1 MKRDSGL
8 IYITDDSPAVRSQVA
23 DVLVAEGFRVHMRGA
38 ENKST
43 DTKSMGRFLC
53 ALVNLQPADEKQDAV
68 DLAEILRV
76 YRPGLPVAFLHVDA
90 PEKLRH
96 RANALGPVF
105 RKPDEFQN
113 LLIWVRRQTGA

>member
-1 MKRDSGL
+1 MNRDSAL
-8 IYITDDSPAVRSQVA
+8 IYITDDSAVVRSQVA
-23 DVLVAEGFRVHMRGA
+23 DVLTAEGFRVHLRGA
-38 ENKST
+38 ETRST

-90 PEKLRH
+90 SPRLRQ

-113 LLIWVRRQTGA
+113 LLIWVRRQAGG